1 MKVCG
6 IIAEYNPFHRG
17 HRYQLEKLQKTYRP
31 DYIIIAMSGD
41 FMQRGTPA
49 LLNKYARAEMSLL
62 QGAHLILELPAYFAT
77 ASAESFARG
86 GVMLLNTTGL
96 VDGLCF
102 GAESGDLPRL
112 KSLAN
117 LLALE
122 PVWYRQALRDY
133 LKEGLSF
140 PAARAKALPEY
151 EDLLG
156 LPNNILAL
164 EYLKAIENTA
174 SPMEPVLIQ
183 RAGSGYHDRD
193 VTAPLASASAIRE
206 SIWNKGLASEN
217 SPLQEALPPDSF
229 RLLDAYSKEAPFL
242 REDDFS
248 LLLHQALLSAS
259 PSSLLSCGD
268 MSKALVNRILEKR
281 EQFQSFRQFCE
292 ICHTRDMTYARISR
306 SLTHLLLGIPKGAS
320 SLQDACLP
328 YLRVLG
334 FRKSAGPLLEELK
347 KRAKAPL
354 ITSPATA
361 DSLLNSRGMSMFQTD
376 IHASDLYRSVLTAK
390 TGKAFPTEYRRRLL
404 VTD

>member
-6 IIAEYNPFHRG
+6 IIAEYNPFHKG

-62 QGAHLILELPAYFAT
+62 QGADLILELPAYFAT

-86 GVMLLNTTGL
+86 GVMLLASTGL

-112 KSLAN
+112 KKLAS

-122 PVWYRQALRDY
+122 PGWYRQT
-133 LKEGLSF
+133 LKEHLKKGLSF

-151 EDLLG
+151 GDLLS

-164 EYLKAIENTA
+164 EYLKAIENT
-174 SPMEPVLIQ
+174 SSSMEPVLIQ

-193 VTAPLASASAIRE
+193 VTAPLASASAIRD
-206 SIWNKGLASEN
+206 SIWQQDFPDSRLRD
-217 SPLQEALPPDSF
+217 ALPDGSF
-229 RLLDAYSKEAPFL
+229 RILDTYSKEAAFL
-242 REDDFS
+242 KEDDFS
-248 LLLHQALLSAS
+248 LLLHQALLLAS
-259 PSSLLSCGD
+259 PEGLLSCGD
-268 MSKALVNRILEKR
+268 MTEALANRILEKR
-281 EQFQSFRQFCE
+281 EQFLSWSQFCE
-292 ICHTRDMTYARISR
+292 VCHTRDMTYSRISR
-306 SLTHLLLGIPKGAS
+306 TLTHLLLGISREAFAMQPS
-320 SLQDACLP
+320 FLP

-334 FRKSAGPLLEELK
+334 FRKSAQPLLTELK

-354 ITSPATA
+354 ITSPAMA
-361 DSLLNSRGMSMFQTD
+361 NNLLTHQGMSMLQTD

-390 TGKAFPTEYRRRLL
+390 TGKVFPTEYRRRLL

>member
-17 HRYQLEKLQKTYRP
+17 HRYQLETLQKTYRP

-41 FMQRGTPA
+41 FMQRGAPA

-96 VDGLCF
+96 VDSLCF

-112 KSLAN
+112 KKLAG

-122 PVWYRQALRDY
+122 PDWYRNALKEH

-151 EDLLG
+151 GDLLG
-156 LPNNILAL
+156 FPNNILAL

-174 SPMEPVLIQ
+174 SSMEPVLIQ

-193 VTAPLASASAIRE
+193 VTAPLASASAIRK
-206 SIWNKGLASEN
+206 SIWHKGHVSQN
-217 SPLQEALPPDSF
+217 RRLQEALSTDSF
-229 RLLDAYSKEAPFL
+229 RILDAYSKEAPFL
-242 REDDFS
+242 KEDDFS

-259 PSSLLSCGD
+259 PESLLACGD
-268 MSKALVNRILEKR
+268 MTKSLANRILEKR
-281 EQFQSFRQFCE
+281 EQFRSWSQFCE

-306 SLTHLLLGIPKGAS
+306 TLTHLLLGIPKGAS
-320 SLQDACLP
+320 TPEDACLP
-328 YLRVLG
+328 YLRILG
-334 FRKSAGPLLEELK
+334 FRKSAGPLLAELK

-354 ITSPATA
+354 ITSPAMA
-361 DSLLNSRGMSMFQTD
+361 DGLLNDRGMSMFQTD
-376 IHASDLYRSVLTAK
+376 IHVSDLYRSVLTAK

-404 VTD
+404 VRD